1 MSCHKILLFGSFR
14 DRMKTD
20 IVEVQLP
27 IGATAGDALRAV
39 CVSEDEVARWQRC
52 MRVAVN
58 CKYVPH
64 DRVLRDGDEVALIP
78 PVAGG

>member
-1 MSCHKILLFGSFR
+1 MSCHEVLLFGSFKDQLKK
-14 DRMKTD
+14 DRIT
-20 IVEVQLP
+20 VELP
-27 IGATAGDALRAV
+27 VGATAGDVLLAV
-39 CVSEDEVARWQRC
+39 CQSADDALRWQRC

-64 DRVLRDGDEVALIP
+64 DTPLTAGDEIALIP

>member
-1 MSCHKILLFGSFR
+1 MSCHEVLLFGSFK
-14 DRMKTD
+14 DRLGKDRVT
-20 IVEVQLP
+20 VELP
-27 IGATAGDALRAV
+27 AGATAGDVLMAV
-39 CVSEDEVARWQRC
+39 CHSADDAARWQRC

-64 DRVLRDGDEVALIP
+64 DTLLNAGDEVALIP